1 MMEKKA
7 CVRCGV
13 KKPLSKFVSIS
24 GKRHDLKLCIDCRTR
39 HNELC
44 LGAEKQKDRLC
55 RQKTFHAG
63 KSASKNIN
71 VVCETKITCCDSCA
85 RYKNENY
92 PCSRYPAKFE
102 VQYSKVE
109 LALTCIDFKQK

>member
-1 MMEKKA
+1 METKV

-13 KKPLSKFVSIS
+13 KKPLNKFVSIS
-24 GKRHDLKLCIDCRTR
+24 GKRNGLKMCIDCRIR
-39 HNELC
+39 HNEINK
-44 LGAEKQKDRLC
+44 GFERKKDDYV
-55 RQKTFHAG
+55 A
-63 KSASKNIN
+63 KNISCGKIGIKEYKRRMRN
-71 VVCETKITCCDSCA
+71 KITCCDSCV

-102 VQYSKVE
+102 VQYSRVE

>member
-1 MMEKKA
+1 METKV

-24 GKRHDLKLCIDCRTR
+24 GKRHDLKMCIDCRIR
-39 HNELC
+39 HNEINK
-44 LGAEKQKDRLC
+44 GFEQK
-55 RQKTFHAG
+55 
-63 KSASKNIN
+63 KSDYTGKNISCGKIGIKEYKRRMRN
-71 VVCETKITCCDSCA
+71 KITCCDSCA
-85 RYKNENY
+85 RYKSKEY

-109 LALTCIDFKQK
+109 LALTCLDFKQK

>member
-1 MMEKKA
+1 METKV

-24 GKRHDLKLCIDCRTR
+24 GKRHDLKMCIDCRKR
-39 HNELC
+39 HNEINK
-44 LGAEKQKDRLC
+44 GFERKKDDYV
-55 RQKTFHAG
+55 A
-63 KSASKNIN
+63 KNISCGKIGIKEYKRRMRN
-71 VVCETKITCCDSCA
+71 KITCCDSCA

-102 VQYSKVE
+102 VQYSRVE

>member
-1 MMEKKA
+1 MEKKM

-24 GKRHDLKLCIDCRTR
+24 WKRHDLKMCIDCRIR
-39 HNELC
+39 HNEINK
-44 LGAEKQKDRLC
+44 GFERKKDDYV
-55 RQKTFHAG
+55 A
-63 KSASKNIN
+63 KNISCGKIGIKEYKRRMRN
-71 VVCETKITCCDSCA
+71 KITCCDSCA

-92 PCSRYPAKFE
+92 PCSRYPAKFD

>member
-1 MMEKKA
+1 MEKKM

-44 LGAEKQKDRLC
+44 LGAEKQKID
-55 RQKTFHAG
+55 HVG
-63 KSASKNIN
+63 KNISCGKIGIKEYKRRMRN
-71 VVCETKITCCDSCA
+71 KITCCDSCA
-85 RYKNENY
+85 RYKSKEY

-102 VQYSKVE
+102 VQYSRVE

>member
-1 MMEKKA
+1 MEKKM

-24 GKRHDLKLCIDCRTR
+24 GKRHDLKMCLDCRMH
-39 HNELC
+39 HNKINKNYEDKK
-44 LGAEKQKDRLC
+44 AEFDVRVISC
-55 RQKTFHAG
+55 G
-63 KSASKNIN
+63 KIGIKEYKRRMRN
-71 VVCETKITCCDSCA
+71 KITCCDSCA
-85 RYKNENY
+85 RYKSKEY

>member
-24 GKRHDLKLCIDCRTR
+24 GKRHDLKMCIDCRIR
-39 HNELC
+39 HNEINK
-44 LGAEKQKDRLC
+44 GFERKKDDYV
-55 RQKTFHAG
+55 A
-63 KSASKNIN
+63 KNISCGKIGIKEYKRRMRN
-71 VVCETKITCCDSCA
+71 KITCYDSCT
-85 RYKNENY
+85 RYKSKDY

-102 VQYSKVE
+102 VQYSRVE

>member
-1 MMEKKA
+1 METKV

-24 GKRHDLKLCIDCRTR
+24 GKRHDLKMCIDCRIR
-39 HNELC
+39 HNEINK
-44 LGAEKQKDRLC
+44 GFERKKDDYV
-55 RQKTFHAG
+55 A
-63 KSASKNIN
+63 KNISCGKIGIKEYKRRMRN
-71 VVCETKITCCDSCA
+71 KITCCDSCA
-85 RYKNENY
+85 RYKSKEY

>member
-1 MMEKKA
+1 MEKKM

-24 GKRHDLKLCIDCRTR
+24 GKRHDLKMCIDCRIR
-39 HNELC
+39 HNEINK
-44 LGAEKQKDRLC
+44 GFERKKDDYV
-55 RQKTFHAG
+55 A
-63 KSASKNIN
+63 KNISCGKIGIKEYKRRMRN
-71 VVCETKITCCDSCA
+71 KITCCYSCA

-92 PCSRYPAKFE
+92 PCIRYPAKFE